1 VEQRIIVTDIVFDF
15 FGTLADFDRDRQ
27 FCHVQKALH
36 AFLSDLGIAIP
47 ESDFADLMTETFA
60 ELERRALSTLYE
72 YHMLDVAAG
81 FFHRVGYTESIGA
94 IREQFVELFMTEWN
108 RLVYYDPAVQPFLA
122 GLSDTHRLS
131 VLSNTHH
138 PPSVPGHLRAMGLA
152 PYVSQV
158 VTSVEFGRRKP
169 HPSIFHHA
177 LERLGSAPDQ
187 AIYVGDDYAA
197 DYLGAT
203 AAGMRCILIDPE
215 RQHPELGIHRVS
227 SLLEIAGRLQ

>member
-1 VEQRIIVTDIVFDF
+1 MDNQ
-15 FGTLADFDRDRQ
+15 
-27 FCHVQKALH
+27 
-36 AFLSDLGIAIP
+36 
-47 ESDFADLMTETFA
+47 
-60 ELERRALSTLYE
+60 
-72 YHMLDVAAG
+72 
-81 FFHRVGYTESIGA
+81 
-94 IREQFVELFMTEWN
+94 
-108 RLVYYDPAVQPFLA
+108 FLA

-215 RQHPELGIHRVS
+215 AKAPRARIPSSELAPRDRRQVAVNVGAGIV
-227 SLLEIAGRLQ
+227 G